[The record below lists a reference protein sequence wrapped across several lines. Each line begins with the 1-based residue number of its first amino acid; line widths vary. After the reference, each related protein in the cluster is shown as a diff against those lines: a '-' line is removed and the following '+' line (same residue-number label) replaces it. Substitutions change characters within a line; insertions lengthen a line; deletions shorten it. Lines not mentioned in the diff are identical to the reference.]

1 VIKQGNVYWCSVQTA
16 NGTTTTPHPYVVIQD
31 TVINQSRIDTVVVCG
46 ITTNMK
52 KATWPGYIVL
62 ESREANLTQRS
73 IIDVSQVSVIQKS
86 QLGDYIGEISASR
99 LSQLFSGMKI
109 IQSLQG
115 QSS

>member
-16 NGTTTTPHPYVVIQD
+16 NGTTTIPHPYVVIQD
-31 TVINQSRIDTVVVCG
+31 TVINLSRINSVVVCG

-52 KATWPGYIVL
+52 KATWPGNIIL
-62 ESREANLTQRS
+62 ESGEANLIQRS
-73 IIDVSQVSVIQKS
+73 IIDVSQVSVIQKN
-86 QLGDYIGEISASR
+86 QLGDYIGELSSSR

-109 IQSLQG
+109 IQALQE